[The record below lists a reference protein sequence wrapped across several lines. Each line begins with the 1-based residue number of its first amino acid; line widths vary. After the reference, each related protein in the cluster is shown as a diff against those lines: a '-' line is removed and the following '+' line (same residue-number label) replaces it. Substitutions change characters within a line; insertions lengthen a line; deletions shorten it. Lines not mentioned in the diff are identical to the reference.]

1 MKTSSFP
8 PPRAHSRA
16 LPSTRDTD
24 PRPGPAGRWARPGH
38 TRAALCPCHGHNQH
52 LQEPRKR
59 SGASLLGSA
68 LSHACPPVLVPPLSV
83 CPSSAGVSRRAGAAA
98 RAGPAAR
105 SCFPCKFQ
113 REEGSGRTG
122 GGSLTLRMGG
132 EGGEGAPRHL
142 PVGCALALLRFQ
154 GRDLPAAPGY
164 FHSSPPSWSL
174 QAPSLHHPLIFP
186 RTGLC
191 PPAQR
196 RERPESCL
204 GQCPNVRVSIAHT
217 QHLLTATKGS
227 QPKNPFH

>member
-24 PRPGPAGRWARPGH
+24 TRPGPAGRWARPGH
-38 TRAALCPCHGHNQH
+38 TRGALCPCHGHNQH

-83 CPSSAGVSRRAGAAA
+83 CPSSAGVSQRAGAVA
-98 RAGPAAR
+98 RAGPATR

-122 GGSLTLRMGG
+122 GGSLTLCMGG
-132 EGGEGAPRHL
+132 EGGAGAPRHL
-142 PVGCALALLRFQ
+142 PVGFAALSGPGSPSCSWMFSLL
-154 GRDLPAAPGY
+154 
-164 FHSSPPSWSL
+164 SSQLVTAGPEPS
-174 QAPSLHHPLIFP
+174 PSPNFP
-186 RTGLC
+186 
-191 PPAQR
+191 
-196 RERPESCL
+196 
-204 GQCPNVRVSIAHT
+204 
-217 QHLLTATKGS
+217 
-227 QPKNPFH
+227 